1 VLLKTP
7 LLRILKKRIKRWL
20 LNGILIKILTTNKKL
35 PRNLDKSQK
44 LMKFSLMILKEKLMI
59 LTDLMLLNME
69 LVSISIML
77 MISLNTFLKT
87 LGSIIMKMLTSLEV
101 FLVEKE
107 ENLV

>member
-1 VLLKTP
+1 
-7 LLRILKKRIKRWL
+7 LRISKKHTKRWL

-44 LMKFSLMILKEKLMI
+44 LMKSLLMILKEKLMI

-77 MISLNTFLKT
+77 MISLNTFSKT
-87 LGSIIMKMLTSLEV
+87 LGSIIMRMLTSLEV